1 MKRGILAFAAIALTA
16 AAAAPHKVVRQ
27 TAALD
32 FSYEWPVQAVAIP
45 ALDRKFYNDAKARLA
60 EAQKNAAEDQALAK
74 TQKRDFN
81 QHDFSGSWEV
91 AGETARLLS
100 LQGGF
105 GGFEGGAHPNSW
117 DKALLWDRKLA
128 REINIG
134 ALLTGR
140 GNLAA
145 ITRTAYCKALD
156 AERASRRQGEKL
168 GGDFDECPKFTELA
182 IAPVDKSG
190 NGRFDAIEFIASP
203 YVAGPYVE
211 GEYELELPVTRQLIE
226 ALKPEY
232 RDSFEVQ
239 RQ

>member
-1 MKRGILAFAAIALTA
+1 MHRRLIALSA
-16 AAAAPHKVVRQ
+16 LALAGAGAAPHKVVRD

-32 FSYEWPVQAVAIP
+32 FSYEWPAQAVAIP
-45 ALDRKFYNDAKARLA
+45 ALDLRFYNEAKAKLT

-74 TQKRDFN
+74 KQKRDFN
-81 QHDFSGSWEV
+81 QHDFSGGWDV

-100 LQGGF
+100 LQGNF

-117 DKALLWDRKLA
+117 SKAILWDRKLN
-128 REINIG
+128 REIGMG

-140 GNLAA
+140 GNFAA
-145 ITRTAYCKALD
+145 LTRTAYCKALD
-156 AERASRRQGEKL
+156 AERASRREGEKL
-168 GGDFDECPKFTELA
+168 GGEFDECPNYTDLA
-182 IAPVDKSG
+182 IAPVDK
-190 NGRFDAIEFIASP
+190 NGTHRFDAIDFVASP

-211 GEYELELPVTRQLIE
+211 GEYELELPVTSRLIE